1 MARSV
6 DDHCELGPPSGDKG
20 TEHITDGGVA
30 DMFVEYNG
38 EQDEAEEEESVSDF
52 EAHELD
58 DLMNNVGEE
67 DPNAVVTSQEE
78 NLCPL

>member
-6 DDHCELGPPSGDKG
+6 DDHCDLGPPSGDKG
-20 TEHITDGGVA
+20 TDGGVA

-67 DPNAVVTSQEE
+67 DPDAVVTSQEE
-78 NLCPL
+78 TLCPL